1 MPFYLS
7 FQEFSEFSMDTLNS
21 TIKGTIFHTART
33 GFGLHPGSGTT
44 LEVVTSD
51 NQVKISGFFAAVA
64 SLNIEIL
71 HDVDQADI
79 EHHTSSYVSI
89 VLQGDNYVTPYEVH
103 DVLNGM
109 GWKLAGYSTCRS
121 SDPEEGMIVHE
132 LWTKSIRAKKNSLV

>member
-1 MPFYLS
+1 M
-7 FQEFSEFSMDTLNS
+7 
-21 TIKGTIFHTART
+21 RT

-89 VLQGDNYVTPYEVH
+89 VLQGDNSSHP
-103 DVLNGM
+103 L
-109 GWKLAGYSTCRS
+109 RS
-121 SDPEEGMIVHE
+121 M
-132 LWTKSIRAKKNSLV
+132 TF

>member
-1 MPFYLS
+1 M
-7 FQEFSEFSMDTLNS
+7 
-21 TIKGTIFHTART
+21 RT
-33 GFGLHPGSGTT
+33 GFGLHHGSGTT

-71 HDVDQADI
+71 HDVDQADN
-79 EHHTSSYVSI
+79 EHHTSSYYVSI
-89 VLQGDNYVTPYEVH
+89 VFQGDNYVTPSEVH

-109 GWKLAGYSTCRS
+109 GWKLAGYFTCRS